1 MVPYVTMIHE
11 YIIVRHIPIVTGLN
25 SAFVPEVPFILIE
38 RTFRENIFQGN
49 MIEFSPKLNS

>member
-38 RTFRENIFQGN
+38 RNIQGKYLPRKHDRV
-49 MIEFSPKLNS
+49 FPQT